1 MGALPMKRGL
11 ALTAALLSSVAMV
24 GSAFAA
30 DLDGAREGS
39 LKDAPVSYAAPF
51 SWSGLYFGGH
61 IGGTWS
67 SVDYATQRISTST
80 YFLLEFFDRSYSM
93 DPSSFMGGV
102 QFGLQ
107 RQFGRLVAGVEVGY
121 SFQDLSET
129 NEALVFTYSAPTL
142 LPVSTSVSDLLTIA
156 GRLGVTRD
164 SLLAYVKAGY
174 ASANVEVATSTLPY
188 YVPASDDDREHGYLL
203 GAGLEYAI
211 RDNVTVGLDYTYV
224 NLDVGDKNMDFHGFV
239 RDIDVDM
246 HQVTFRVN
254 LLLHH
259 DR

>member
-1 MGALPMKRGL
+1 MKRGL

-67 SVDYATQRISTST
+67 SVDFNTASLRTYSTGAV
-80 YFLLEFFDRSYSM
+80 LLNPTGSM
-93 DPSSFMGGV
+93 GPSSFIGGV

-107 RQFGRLVAGVEVGY
+107 RQFGRFVAGVEVGY

-129 NEALVFTYSAPTL
+129 KQLPTSFNGSPMPL
-142 LPVSTSVSDLLTIA
+142 SMEVDDLWTVA
-156 GRLGVTRD
+156 GRLGITND
-164 SLLAYVKAGY
+164 KLLVYAKAGY
-174 ASANVEVATSTLPY
+174 ASANVSASTSFGFDPKVTT
-188 YVPASDDDREHGYLL
+188 DDREHGYLL

-211 RDNVTVGLDYTYV
+211 RDNITVGVDYSYV
-224 NLDVGDKNMDFHGFV
+224 NLDVGNRDMGRYEFV

-259 DR
+259 DRDDVPLK